1 MDRTINGSRR
11 EDMSRKFTAVILLVL
26 WGLSTGVLAE
36 STATQFA
43 RSVVKIES
51 AIEPTGRTVAML
63 GSERS
68 GSGVVLD
75 STGLIVTVGYL
86 LLEAREILVT
96 FGSDKPVAA
105 EIVVNDHATGLALL
119 TSELPPDIVPLSLG
133 DSALIGIEDDVVVLP
148 HGGTDVAHVTRVADI
163 REFAGSWEYLI
174 DRAIYTAP
182 ATRVFSGAALINR
195 DAELIGIGSL
205 LLSNVYSGG
214 PHAENR
220 AQSVNGNLFIP
231 VEHLQ
236 SSMGHFL
243 NGQPSVDARP
253 WLGTILNEAVPD
265 LEIVRV
271 AEESP
276 AAMAG
281 LQQRDKIIS
290 INNIRV
296 TTMADFYQQLWDGQ
310 VGDSVDLLIV
320 RQDRVMRV
328 AVSTADR
335 SIWLR

>member
-1 MDRTINGSRR
+1 
-11 EDMSRKFTAVILLVL
+11 MSKKFTAVILLFL

-36 STATQFA
+36 PTAAQFA

-51 AIEPTGRTVAML
+51 TIESTGRTVAVL

-68 GSGVVLD
+68 GSGVVVD

-86 LLEAREILVT
+86 LLEAREVLVT
-96 FGSDKPVAA
+96 FGGDKPVAA

-119 TSELPPDIVPLSLG
+119 RAELPPDIVPLSLG
-133 DSALIGIEDDVVVLP
+133 DSGLIGIEDDVVVLP
-148 HGGTDVAHVTRVADI
+148 HGGTDVVHVTRVADV
-163 REFAGSWEYLI
+163 REFAGSWEYLM

-205 LLSNVYSGG
+205 LLSNVYTGSAR
-214 PHAENR
+214 AESR

-236 SSMGHFL
+236 SSMGRFL
-243 NGQPSVDARP
+243 NGQLSVDARP

-281 LQQRDKIIS
+281 LQPRDKIIS
-290 INNIRV
+290 INSIRV
-296 TTMADFYQQLWDGQ
+296 TTMADFFQQLWDGQ

-320 RQDRVMRV
+320 RQDKVIPV
-328 AVSTADR
+328 ALTTADR

>member
-1 MDRTINGSRR
+1 MN
-11 EDMSRKFTAVILLVL
+11 KQFTAVILLVL

-36 STATQFA
+36 PTATQFA
-43 RSVVKIES
+43 RSVVSIES
-51 AIEPTGRTVAML
+51 TIEPTGRTVALL

-68 GSGVVLD
+68 GSGAVVD
-75 STGLIVTVGYL
+75 STGLIVTAGYL
-86 LLEAREILVT
+86 VLEATEVLVT
-96 FGSDKPVAA
+96 FGNDKPVAA

-119 TSELPPDIVPLSLG
+119 RSELPPEIVPLSLG
-133 DSALIGIEDDVVVLP
+133 DSGLIGIEDDVVVLP
-148 HGGTDVAHVTRVADI
+148 HGGTDAAHVTRVADI

-182 ATRVFSGAALINR
+182 ATRAFSGAALINR
-195 DAELIGIGSL
+195 DAQLIGIGSL
-205 LLSNVYSGG
+205 LLSNIYTEGA
-214 PHAENR
+214 HAESR
-220 AQSVNGNLFIP
+220 VNGNLFIP

-236 SSMGHFL
+236 RSMGRFL
-243 NGQPSVDARP
+243 NGQPSVNARP

-276 AAMAG
+276 AAVAG

-296 TTMADFYQQLWDGQ
+296 TSMSDFYQQLWDQ
-310 VGDSVDLLIV
+310 QMGDSVDLLIV
-320 RQDRVMRV
+320 RQDRVIPV
-328 AVSTADR
+328 EVTTADR